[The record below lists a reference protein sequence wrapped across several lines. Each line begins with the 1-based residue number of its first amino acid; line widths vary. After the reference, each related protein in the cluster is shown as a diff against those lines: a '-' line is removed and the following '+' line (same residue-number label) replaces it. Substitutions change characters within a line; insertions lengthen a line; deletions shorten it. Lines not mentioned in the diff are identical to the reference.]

1 MNSFTRKD
9 KDIKEVLDIG
19 HYHLA
24 EEIEC
29 IRIIELDPGHK
40 RLKWVSAGKNNVKEC
55 ISITEEESHKILE
68 DLSEGKYP
76 EPHLLEITQLC
87 DYNDTSGVSLYKWS
101 LGTSLKGKRIKYK
114 GKLYYIPEDLC
125 KDTENS

>member
-55 ISITEEESHKILE
+55 IPLTEKETHKILE
-68 DLSEGKYP
+68 TLSEGKYP
-76 EPHLLEITQLC
+76 TPQLLEITQKCEEGAL
-87 DYNDTSGVSLYKWS
+87 GVDLYQWS
-101 LGTSLKGKRIKYK
+101 LGTGLKGKRIKYR

-125 KDTENS
+125 KDTGDS